1 MGLILVHGIAD
12 VPFTAESV
20 HQLHDVDRLG
30 VGHLARLE
38 ESVGECL
45 AAGAELIFVAGN
57 LLWYADSLDVGAVG
71 TIDGDSLRIVD
82 VVDDEVAISS
92 GNDTDVVTN
101 TLRRGLHVGKD
112 AIGENDGDGVCEV
125 HAGVALDGKTIK
137 HADVAIS
144 KHSYEVEGIDT
155 EVE

>member
-1 MGLILVHGIAD
+1 MGY
-12 VPFTAESV
+12 V

-57 LLWYADSLDVGAVG
+57 LLGHADGLYICSVG
-71 TIDGDSLRIVD
+71 TIYGNSLRIVD
-82 VVDDEVAISS
+82 VVD
-92 GNDTDVVTN
+92 NDIALGPGDDADVVAY
-101 TLRRGLHVGKD
+101 TLCRRLYVCQD